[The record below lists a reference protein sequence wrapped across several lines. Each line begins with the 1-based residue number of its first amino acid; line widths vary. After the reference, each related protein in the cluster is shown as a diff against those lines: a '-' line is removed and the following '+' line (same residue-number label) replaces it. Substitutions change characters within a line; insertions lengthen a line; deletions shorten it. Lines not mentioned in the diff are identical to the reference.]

1 MRPQIA
7 SISRTV
13 CAFLLSLSAAACS
26 SAAESDVERGNTLFE
41 TPAASSQYAFS
52 CSTCHDASAVAAV
65 APLRPGAPLAGVA
78 DRPTFWGGQE
88 NDLLESINDCSR
100 LFMEQKEPL
109 TSDDANAAA
118 LYAYLRSLAPGNT
131 SAFAFSLLGAISDVP
146 RGDADAGQR
155 VFTRACVQC
164 HGIMHEGTGRLSAGI
179 PILPEDTLTD
189 HAEFDVETQ
198 RLIFIEKIR
207 HGVFYGYGGEMPP
220 FSREL
225 MTDQDVSDL
234 LEALGVLGQ

>member
-1 MRPQIA
+1 MHPQI
-7 SISRTV
+7 SQFSRII
-13 CAFLLSLSAAACS
+13 CAFLLPLLAAACS
-26 SAAESDVERGNTLFE
+26 STVESDVERGQTSFA
-41 TPAASSQYAFS
+41 TPAASSLYGFS
-52 CSTCHDASAVAAV
+52 CSTCHDASAVAAG

-109 TSDDANAAA
+109 TSGDANAVA

-131 SAFAFSLLGAISDVP
+131 SAFSFSLVGAIADVP
-146 RGDADAGQR
+146 RGDVDAGQR
-155 VFTRACVQC
+155 VFGRACVQC
-164 HGIMHEGTGRLSAGI
+164 HGVMHEGTGRLSAGI

-189 HAEFDVETQ
+189 HAEFDVKTQ

-207 HGVFYGYGGEMPP
+207 HGIFYGYGGEMPP

-225 MTDQDVSDL
+225 MTDGDVSDL